1 MEFKERRKHPRVKTN
16 NLISYTCIDNSGN
29 QTKKGRGKA
38 INICQG
44 GIQIETHTPIESEDI
59 LLLAIDIEDELT
71 RIKGKA
77 IYCAPDDLGKFR
89 TGIQFLETNE
99 KIVSFVTNL
108 LKTYSELL
116 GIS

>member
-1 MEFKERRKHPRVKTN
+1 MIRERRKHPRVETN
-16 NLISYTCIDNSGN
+16 NLISYACIDDSGE

-44 GIQIETHTPIESEDI
+44 GIQIETHHPIESEDI

-116 GIS
+116 GIA

>member
-1 MEFKERRKHPRVKTN
+1 MIIERRKHPRVKTN
-16 NLISYTCIDNSGN
+16 NLISYTCIDDSGTR
-29 QTKKGRGKA
+29 TKKGSGKA

-44 GIQIETHTPIESEDI
+44 GIQIETNNPIDSDDI
-59 LLLAIDIEDELT
+59 LLLAIDIENELA

-77 IYCAPDDLGKFR
+77 IYCASDDLGKFR

-108 LKTYSELL
+108 LKTYSKLL
-116 GIS
+116 GIA

>member
-1 MEFKERRKHPRVKTN
+1 MITERRKHPRVKTN
-16 NLISYTCIDNSGN
+16 NLISYACIDDRGN

-38 INICQG
+38 TNICQG
-44 GIQIETHTPIESEDI
+44 GIQIETHNPIESEDI

-77 IYCAPDDLGKFR
+77 IYCAPADLGKFR

-99 KIVSFVTNL
+99 KIVSFVTDL

-116 GIS
+116 GIA

>member
-1 MEFKERRKHPRVKTN
+1 MIIERRKHPRVKTN
-16 NLISYTCIDNSGN
+16 NLISYTCIEDSGD
-29 QTKKGRGKA
+29 QTRNGRGKA

-44 GIQIETHTPIESEDI
+44 GIQIETHNPIESEDI

-71 RIKGKA
+71 KIKGKA
-77 IYCAPDDLGKFR
+77 IYCAPDELGKFR

-116 GIS
+116 GIA

>member
-1 MEFKERRKHPRVKTN
+1 MIIERRKHPRVETN
-16 NLISYTCIDNSGN
+16 NLISYSCIDDSGT
-29 QTKKGRGKA
+29 QTKKGSGKA

-44 GIQIETHTPIESEDI
+44 GIQIQTNNPIESEDI
-59 LLLAIDIEDELT
+59 LLLAVDVEDELT

-77 IYCAPDDLGKFR
+77 VYCTPDDLGKFR

-108 LKTYSELL
+108 LKTYSKLS
-116 GIS
+116 GIA

>member
-1 MEFKERRKHPRVKTN
+1 MIIERRKHPRVETD
-16 NLISYTCIDNSGN
+16 NLISYTCIDDSGN
-29 QTKKGRGKA
+29 ELKEGRGKA

-44 GIQIETHTPIESEDI
+44 GIQIETHNPIESEDI
-59 LLLAIDIEDELT
+59 LLMAIDIEDELT

-108 LKTYSELL
+108 LKTYSKLL

>member
-1 MEFKERRKHPRVKTN
+1 MIKERRKHPRVETN
-16 NLISYTCIDNSGN
+16 NLISYACIDDSGN
-29 QTKKGRGKA
+29 QTRKGKGKA

-44 GIQIETHTPIESEDI
+44 GIQIETHNPIESEDI

-77 IYCAPDDLGKFR
+77 IYCAPDDSGKFR

-116 GIS
+116 GIA

>member
-1 MEFKERRKHPRVKTN
+1 MIKERRKHPRVETN
-16 NLISYTCIDNSGN
+16 NLISYACIDDGGN
-29 QTKKGRGKA
+29 QTKKGSGKA

-44 GIQIETHTPIESEDI
+44 GIQIETHNPLESEDI
-59 LLLAIDIEDELT
+59 LLLAVDIEGELT

-77 IYCAPDDLGKFR
+77 IYCRQDDLGKFR

-108 LKTYSELL
+108 LETYSKLL
-116 GIS
+116 GIA

>member
-1 MEFKERRKHPRVKTN
+1 MIKERRKHPRVETN
-16 NLISYTCIDNSGN
+16 NLISYACINDSGR

-44 GIQIETHTPIESEDI
+44 GIQIETQNPLESDDI
-59 LLLAIDIEDELT
+59 LLLAIAIEDELT
-71 RIKGKA
+71 TIKGKA
-77 IYCAPDDLGKFR
+77 VYCAPAESGKFR

-116 GIS
+116 GIA